1 MIQDKYGDTLEKLLS
16 YAEFKGKRILEIGC
30 GEGRVT
36 QMYAKDAG
44 RVIGIEP
51 QFEAICKAKQTVSE
65 PFFLCG
71 SGMSL
76 PFYAENFDLVL
87 FTLSLH
93 HHPDCLA
100 ALCEARR
107 VLCSGGLV
115 LVLEP
120 TPESQIQSFC
130 RVFED
135 EDHRLAAAEKALHQS
150 NLEITSKK
158 RFHTYWEF
166 TDFEDAANYAFSHY
180 SHPPDR
186 EKRNALKSFLGQQ
199 AHAIPIHMTD
209 TLQLTVLR
217 RSSEMDPDTSAIA
230 HEGK

>member
-1 MIQDKYGDTLEKLLS
+1 
-16 YAEFKGKRILEIGC
+16 
-30 GEGRVT
+30 
-36 QMYAKDAG
+36 
-44 RVIGIEP
+44 
-51 QFEAICKAKQTVSE
+51 
-65 PFFLCG
+65 
-71 SGMSL
+71 
-76 PFYAENFDLVL
+76 
-87 FTLSLH
+87 
-93 HHPDCLA
+93 
-100 ALCEARR
+100 
-107 VLCSGGLV
+107 V